1 MRNTGKGR
9 VSRTRQPAGFTLAEM
24 IAVLAICL
32 SLTLMIVPIFR
43 LSTST
48 VQNVE
53 EKLAA
58 YEAARNILD
67 VLEMEIKQAMV
78 NERGEHFSIKHV
90 PYMDTDSFTRDQ
102 LGTPLANTTPY
113 IYSRREACSLNMVR
127 PQPGAQ
133 YSNASW
139 DRSTLVEGTLPHPLA
154 YNTQMIYMPTIHESW
169 FESIRTTEMYPQPQ
183 DDSGQNVVYG
193 EAALTRPQ
201 LLADVSQIEM
211 SMYLQARDN
220 EPDIDS
226 GGMEWHNEP
235 PYRLAPGN
243 ELTTERKFM
252 DWIDQYTRM
261 HLGGMNV
268 LDFNVA
274 YWNDVDGKFYDAGDK
289 TVIYFAPPP
298 KAVRLTITVCDRLKR
313 KEVTMCRV
321 VQIPVAM
328 GDGVV
333 ANRGAAPDTSYT
345 APSTFNREKDLNT
358 LEPGL

>member
-1 MRNTGKGR
+1 MRR
-9 VSRTRQPAGFTLAEM
+9 RQMRGFTLAEM
-24 IAVLAICL
+24 IAVLAISL

-67 VLEMEIKQAMV
+67 VLEQEIKQAMV

-90 PYMDTDSFTRDQ
+90 PYKDTDMFTRDQ
-102 LGTPLANTTPY
+102 TGNPLAMDTTPY
-113 IYSRREACSLNMVR
+113 IYSRREGCALNLVR

-133 YSNASW
+133 FSNASW
-139 DRSTLVEGTLPHPLA
+139 DRSTLVEGTLAHPLA
-154 YNTQMIYMPTIHESW
+154 YNTQMIYEPTLHESW

-183 DDSGQNVVYG
+183 NDSGQNVVYG
-193 EAALTRPQ
+193 EAALTRTQ
-201 LLADVSQIEM
+201 LLNDVSQIEL

-220 EPDIDS
+220 EPDIDA

-274 YWNDVDGKFYDAGDK
+274 YWNDVDGKFYDAEDN

-313 KEVTMCRV
+313 KEVTMSRI

-333 ANRGAAPDTSYT
+333 LNKGAAADTNYAT
-345 APSTFNREKDLNT
+345 PAPFNRQKDLTT
-358 LEPGL
+358 LEPGVVTGP